1 MVLNQTFN
9 SQKPKTQSQKNPKP
23 SFPSLD
29 SQIPNMPPKESRE
42 SKIAREIKREQEER
56 DRKIANA
63 IQNFDGKTFLPYQ
76 IGEDLSNRQVDDLVD
91 ELELRDQPW
100 ILHLNYR
107 NGDRKSLPLYYSSH
121 ATLILRAIFKKT
133 WSQGFVRNELPS
145 IIRDSAHWS
154 FDNEDPFLAI
164 SSVSFEA
171 YKDRAK
177 HYNRN
182 AAFYPFR
189 HTCPELATILDKHQ
203 IFFKGH
209 ERPEN
214 EDHCLLQSLRNAGI
228 SEEKLLICRE
238 HLRGSKCFVN
248 TTKPQIDRIG
258 ELLGIKILICTV
270 EKKKDGVSRCRRNY
284 RKKDCSLN
292 PQLPHIEL
300 TLIDRHLMFNEK
312 LPQISVNYIAHRE
325 RIIKQKGLSDP
336 YLLQYCRNIENG
348 DFCRDTRES
357 TMTLYKLITQMSK
370 HGYIDEWEA
379 DICPVFPKVDMK
391 NVQLTQEI
399 IDLSYGK
406 KKAEEVGEDKEE
418 EEVKEEKEMK
428 VKPLPL
434 KPKEIYFAS
443 DFETFVNETRHRAC
457 LAGIVQLRSLDE
469 LKSSEPQD
477 YVKTDTKDFAYL
489 FRNYSLLKPDEGEE
503 ESEEQSDTIVIRL
516 MRKLGNEI
524 RFKKDQKGKI
534 VQTVLPVCFFHNLRY
549 DANVFLQDCG
559 YKIKN
564 IVRRGGTFYSMQVFH
579 DDEERLFVEFRDSSK
594 LFGPG
599 SLSKCPE
606 KFQLPKHLVKKE
618 AINYKYYTRS
628 KRNTLIS
635 VEEYS
640 RSKSFDSEES
650 RQSFNLRVLENLQEC
665 KECAMFDEE
674 KQLFNPWRYYEYY
687 LMFDVIVLAASLM
700 VYQRDFRSLAEIDP
714 LQSLSVSSLIS
725 KVCHK
730 NGCFEGV
737 LPVKNILRK
746 FLQQSVYGGRV
757 WVNPLY
763 EGKVVEGKFQ
773 YLDAV
778 SLYPSAMVKISQEMG
793 LPTGRAKLLQPG
805 ENPFL
810 YPHFT
815 VQIRITAAR
824 KSQASGIQFICKR
837 PTKSSEECEVEEEE
851 EEEEEEEG
859 LRYVGEFD
867 FARGDD
873 PIVCVVDRVTL
884 EDYIEFHEIE
894 YVILQGVYWDGP
906 VNRLWGD
913 EIQKWF
919 DLRLR
924 HKRSGNK
931 GMDGLLKLSLNSSYG
946 KTIMRSVDEQ
956 NVYKNQSNY
965 KTFLADNFLTIKNFQ
980 NVGQESVE
988 FTTERTD
995 ESSALV
1001 QAGSLVLSMSK
1012 RIMNRVMNCLSD
1024 LKSPIYYTD
1033 TDSMCINDAII
1044 PQLESLYDDRY
1055 PGLPLIGESL
1065 GQFHS
1070 DFSVSGCRSDN
1081 IYSKRAYF
1089 IGKKM
1094 YLHVLEAKDNKNDV
1108 VEWYKM
1114 SFKGITQPSLHHL
1127 AKEFDEAK
1135 TTVGGESIY
1144 LRGLEAVFQKMVDGE
1159 ALRALQNPPG
1169 EKNDIFLYS
1178 KGCVGIQT
1186 SSNPFYK
1193 SIGTKRAVKEL
1204 NSELK
1209 NIRKA
1214 VTQVI
1219 GSNKKQRI
1227 D

>member
-1 MVLNQTFN
+1 
-9 SQKPKTQSQKNPKP
+9 
-23 SFPSLD
+23 
-29 SQIPNMPPKESRE
+29 MPPKESRE

-63 IQNFDGKTFLPYQ
+63 IQNFDGKTFFPFQ

-91 ELELRDQPW
+91 ELELRNQPW

-107 NGDRKSLPLYYSSH
+107 NGDRKSIPLYYSSH
-121 ATLILRAIFKKT
+121 ATLILRAIFKKR
-133 WSQGFVRNELPS
+133 WSEGFVRNELPA
-145 IIRDSAHWS
+145 IIRDSAHWD
-154 FDNEDPFLAI
+154 FDNEDAHLAI
-164 SSVSFEA
+164 GSVSFEV
-171 YKDRAK
+171 YKNVAK
-177 HYNRN
+177 HYNAN
-182 AAFYPFR
+182 AAFYPYR
-189 HTCPELATILDKHQ
+189 HTCPELTSILDKHQ

-209 ERPEN
+209 ERPAG

-228 SEEKLLICRE
+228 SEEKLLVCRE

-248 TTKPQIDRIG
+248 TTKPQIDKIG
-258 ELLGIKILICTV
+258 QLLGIKIDICTV

-284 RKKDCSLN
+284 RKKDSTLN
-292 PQLPHIEL
+292 PHLPHIEL
-300 TLIDRHLMFNEK
+300 TLIDRHIMFNEK
-312 LPQISVNYIAHRE
+312 LPQISVNYMAHRE

-391 NVQLTQEI
+391 TIQLTQEI

-406 KKAEEVGEDKEE
+406 KKAEELGEDKE

-428 VKPLPL
+428 AKPLTS
-434 KPKEIYFAS
+434 KPKEIYFAA
-443 DFETFVNETRHRAC
+443 DFEAFVNETRHRAC
-457 LAGIVQLRSLDE
+457 LAGIVPLRSLDE
-469 LKSSEPQD
+469 LKSCEPQD
-477 YVKTDTKDFAYL
+477 YVKVESKDFAFL
-489 FRNYSLLKPDEGEE
+489 FRNYSLLKPDEEE
-503 ESEEQSDTIVIRL
+503 EENEDQSDTIVIRL
-516 MRKLGNEI
+516 MRKLGTEI
-524 RFKKDQKGKI
+524 RFKKDKKGKI

-549 DANVFLQDCG
+549 DMTVFLQDCG

-564 IVRRGGTFYSMQVFH
+564 IVRRGGTFYSVQVFH

-599 SLSKCPE
+599 ALSKCPD
-606 KFQLPKHLVKKE
+606 KFQLPKNLVKKE
-618 AINYKYYTRS
+618 AINYKYYNRE
-628 KRNTLIS
+628 KRNRLIS
-635 VEEYS
+635 VQEYS
-640 RSKSFDSEES
+640 HNKSFDTEES
-650 RQSFNLRVLENLQEC
+650 RLSFNHKVLENLQEC
-665 KECAMFDEE
+665 KEYAMFDEE
-674 KQLFNPWRYYEYY
+674 KQTFNPWKYYEYY
-687 LMFDVIVLAASLM
+687 LMYDVVVLAASLM
-700 VYQRDFRSLAEIDP
+700 VYQRDFLSLTELDP

-778 SLYPSAMVKISQEMG
+778 SLYPTAMVKLSQEMG
-793 LPTGRAKLLQPG
+793 LPTGRAKLLEPG
-805 ENPFL
+805 QDPFQ
-810 YPHFT
+810 YSHFT
-815 VQIRITAAR
+815 IQIKITAAR
-824 KSQASGIQFICKR
+824 KSQNTGIQFICKR
-837 PTKSSEECEVEEEE
+837 PTKSSEECEVEDV
-851 EEEEEEEG
+851 EEEEEEG

-867 FARGDD
+867 VERGDD
-873 PIVCVVDRVTL
+873 PIICIVDRITL
-884 EDYIEFHEIE
+884 EDYIEFHQIE
-894 YVILQGVYWDGP
+894 YNVLQGVYWDGP
-906 VNRLWGD
+906 TNNLWGD
-913 EIQKWF
+913 VIEKWF
-919 DLRLR
+919 ELRLQ

-931 GMDGLLKLSLNSSYG
+931 GMDGLLKLGLNSAYG

-956 NVYKNQSNY
+956 NVYKNKSNY
-965 KTFLADNFLTIKNFQ
+965 QTYLADNFLTIKNFQ
-980 NVGQESVE
+980 NMGQESVE
-988 FTTERTD
+988 FTMEKTD

-1033 TDSMCINDAII
+1033 TDSMCINDSVI
-1044 PQLESLYDDRY
+1044 PQLESLYNERY
-1055 PGLPLIGESL
+1055 PGTPLIGEAL

-1070 DFSVSGCRSDN
+1070 DFSVKGCD
-1081 IYSKRAYF
+1081 SKDICSKKAYF

-1094 YLHVLEAKDNKNDV
+1094 YLHVLEAKDNKNNTI
-1108 VEWYKM
+1108 EWYKM
-1114 SFKGITQPSLHHL
+1114 SFKGVTQASLQHL
-1127 AKEFDEAK
+1127 AKDFDETK
-1135 TTVGGESIY
+1135 TTIGGESIY
-1144 LRGLEAVFQKMVDGE
+1144 LRGLEAAFQKMVDGE
-1159 ALRALQNPPG
+1159 GLRALQNPPG
-1169 EKNDIFLYS
+1169 EKNELFLYS
-1178 KGCVGIQT
+1178 KGSVGIQT
-1186 SSNPFYK
+1186 SSQPFYK
-1193 SIGTKRAVKEL
+1193 SIGSKSAVKRL
-1204 NSELK
+1204 NLELK

>member
-1 MVLNQTFN
+1 
-9 SQKPKTQSQKNPKP
+9 
-23 SFPSLD
+23 
-29 SQIPNMPPKESRE
+29 MPPKESRE

-63 IQNFDGKTFLPYQ
+63 IQNFDGKTFFPFQ

-91 ELELRDQPW
+91 ELELRNQPW

-107 NGDRKSLPLYYSSH
+107 NGDRKSIPLYYSSH
-121 ATLILRAIFKKT
+121 ATLILRAIFKKR
-133 WSQGFVRNELPS
+133 WSEGFVRNELPA
-145 IIRDSAHWS
+145 IIRDSAHWD
-154 FDNEDPFLAI
+154 FDNEDAHLAI
-164 SSVSFEA
+164 GSVSFEV

-177 HYNRN
+177 HYNAN
-182 AAFYPFR
+182 AAFYPYR
-189 HTCPELATILDKHQ
+189 HTCPELTSILDKHQ

-209 ERPEN
+209 ERPAG

-228 SEEKLLICRE
+228 SEEKLLVCRE

-248 TTKPQIDRIG
+248 TTKPQIDKIG
-258 ELLGIKILICTV
+258 QLLGIKIDICTV

-284 RKKDCSLN
+284 RKKDSTLN
-292 PQLPHIEL
+292 PHLPHIEL
-300 TLIDRHLMFNEK
+300 TLIDRHIMFNEK
-312 LPQISVNYIAHRE
+312 LPQISVNYMAHRE

-391 NVQLTQEI
+391 TIQLTQEI

-406 KKAEEVGEDKEE
+406 KKAEELGEDKEE

-428 VKPLPL
+428 AKPLTS
-434 KPKEIYFAS
+434 KPKEIYFAA
-443 DFETFVNETRHRAC
+443 DFEAFVNETRHRTC
-457 LAGIVQLRSLDE
+457 LAGIVPLRSLDE
-469 LKSSEPQD
+469 LKSCEPQD
-477 YVKTDTKDFAYL
+477 YVKVESKDFAFL
-489 FRNYSLLKPDEGEE
+489 FRNYSLLKPDEEE
-503 ESEEQSDTIVIRL
+503 EENEDQSDTIVIRL
-516 MRKLGNEI
+516 MRKLGTEI
-524 RFKKDQKGKI
+524 RFKKDKKGKI

-549 DANVFLQDCG
+549 DMTVFLQDCG

-564 IVRRGGTFYSMQVFH
+564 IVRRGGTFYSVQVFH

-599 SLSKCPE
+599 ALSKCPD
-606 KFQLPKHLVKKE
+606 KFQLPKNLVKKE
-618 AINYKYYTRS
+618 AINYKYYNRE
-628 KRNTLIS
+628 KRNRLIS
-635 VEEYS
+635 VQEYS
-640 RSKSFDSEES
+640 HNKSFDTEES
-650 RQSFNLRVLENLQEC
+650 RLSFNHKVLENLQEC
-665 KECAMFDEE
+665 KEYAMFDEE
-674 KQLFNPWRYYEYY
+674 KQTFNPWKYYEYY
-687 LMFDVIVLAASLM
+687 LMYDVVVLAASLM
-700 VYQRDFRSLAEIDP
+700 VYQRDFLSLTELDP

-778 SLYPSAMVKISQEMG
+778 SLYPTAMVKLSQEMG
-793 LPTGRAKLLQPG
+793 LPTGRAKLLEPG
-805 ENPFL
+805 QDPFQ
-810 YPHFT
+810 YSHFT
-815 VQIRITAAR
+815 IQIKITAAR
-824 KSQASGIQFICKR
+824 KSQNTGIQFICKR
-837 PTKSSEECEVEEEE
+837 PTKSSEECEVEDA
-851 EEEEEEEG
+851 EEEEEG

-867 FARGDD
+867 VERGDD
-873 PIVCVVDRVTL
+873 PIVCIVDRITL
-884 EDYIEFHEIE
+884 EDYIEFHQIE
-894 YVILQGVYWDGP
+894 YNVLQGVYWDGP
-906 VNRLWGD
+906 TNNLWGD
-913 EIQKWF
+913 VIEKWF
-919 DLRLR
+919 ELRLQ

-931 GMDGLLKLSLNSSYG
+931 GMDGLLKLGLNSAYG

-956 NVYKNQSNY
+956 NVYKNKSNY
-965 KTFLADNFLTIKNFQ
+965 QTYLADNFLTIKNFQ
-980 NVGQESVE
+980 NMGQESVE
-988 FTTERTD
+988 FTMEKTD

-1012 RIMNRVMNCLSD
+1012 RIMNRTMNCLSD
-1024 LKSPIYYTD
+1024 LNSPIYYTD
-1033 TDSMCINDAII
+1033 TDSMCIDHAII
-1044 PQLESLYDDRY
+1044 PQLESLYNERY
-1055 PGLPLIGESL
+1055 PGTPLIGESF

-1070 DFSVSGCRSDN
+1070 DFSVKGCE
-1081 IYSKRAYF
+1081 SKDIFSKKAYF

-1094 YLHVLEAKDNKNDV
+1094 YLHILEAKDNKNNTI
-1108 VEWYKM
+1108 EWYKM
-1114 SFKGITQPSLHHL
+1114 SFKGVTQASLQHL
-1127 AKEFDEAK
+1127 AKDFDETK
-1135 TTVGGESIY
+1135 TTIGGESIY
-1144 LRGLEAVFQKMVDGE
+1144 LRGLEAAFQKMVDGE
-1159 ALRALQNPPG
+1159 GLRALQNPPG
-1169 EKNDIFLYS
+1169 DKNELFLYS
-1178 KGCVGIQT
+1178 KGSVGIQT
-1186 SSNPFYK
+1186 SSQPFYK
-1193 SIGTKRAVKEL
+1193 SIGSKSAVKRL
-1204 NSELK
+1204 NLELK